1 MKSKPVHSLRRS
13 PPVARHVAE
22 PLPGFTNFGLGEF
35 AMRFA
40 LVAEGLLAGKH
51 GRRPAPPR
59 PDRSE
64 KWIAGL

>member
-1 MKSKPVHSLRRS
+1 
-13 PPVARHVAE
+13 VARHVAE

-51 GRRPAPPR
+51 GRHPAPPR

-64 KWIAGL
+64 KWTAGL